1 MKFFLITYHSSLF
14 IAMIQFFKDV
24 RIDWLANRRI
34 FIGISVLLMLAG
46 LASAIVRQAVPGGT
60 DAFNL
65 GVDFKGGTVI
75 AARFL
80 QDRPSDETIRSRFAQ
95 QGVGDAIIQPT
106 DKPDVVLIK
115 VPRQD
120 VVASTAPQPTAT
132 PQPQGQTTPGQPGQA
147 VAPGQEVSQAQ
158 VDPGVLKVRKAL
170 DTFGAKDDAY
180 KIESTDAVG
189 EVAGKQLRI
198 QAISVTLAALIGIL
212 LYIGFRFEWT
222 YGAAAVIAVFHDVLV
237 TLGIFSIMQWEIS
250 LTVIAALLTLV
261 GFSVNDTIVV
271 FDRIRENLRL
281 HRRDSLYKVTNDSIN
296 QTLSRT
302 VITSGLVFLSVL
314 AMVLFGGEVLRGFSL
329 ALLIGIVFGTY
340 SSIAIASPIMVW
352 WQQRVDASKSRLT
365 PTASAGGGGGGRAT
379 GQLPRARKAK
389 AGGGGIVN
397 QPQGAARS

>member
-1 MKFFLITYHSSLF
+1 
-14 IAMIQFFKDV
+14 MIQFFKDV

-46 LASAIVRQAVPGGT
+46 LGSAVVRQAVPGGT

-75 AARFL
+75 TARFL
-80 QDRPSDETIRSRFAQ
+80 KERPSDETIRSRFTQ
-95 QGVGDAIIQPT
+95 QGLHDAIIQST
-106 DKPDVVLIK
+106 DKPDLVLIK
-115 VPRQD
+115 VPRQ
-120 VVASTAPQPTAT
+120 AAETQPAQGPPQTPTPPPPTAT
-132 PQPQGQTTPGQPGQA
+132 TPAQAGQTG
-147 VAPGQEVSQAQ
+147 APGPDTQAQ
-158 VDPGVLKVRKAL
+158 VDPGVLKVRQGL
-170 DTFGAKDDAY
+170 DSFGPKDDAY
-180 KIESTDAVG
+180 KIESVDAVG

-198 QAISVTLAALIGIL
+198 QAISVTLAALLGIL
-212 LYIGFRFEWT
+212 VYIAFRFEWT

-261 GFSVNDTIVV
+261 GFSVNDTIVI

-281 HRRDSLYKVTNDSIN
+281 HRRSSLYDVTNLSVN

-329 ALLIGIVFGTY
+329 ALLIGVVFGTY
-340 SSIAIASPIMVW
+340 SSVAIASPIMVW
-352 WQQRVDASKSRLT
+352 WQQRIEAAKARTTSTGS
-365 PTASAGGGGGGRAT
+365 GGGGGRNPG
-379 GQLPRARKAK
+379 GQPPRARKAR
-389 AGGGGIVN
+389 AGSGGGGVVN
-397 QPQGAARS
+397 QPQGAART

>member
-1 MKFFLITYHSSLF
+1 
-14 IAMIQFFKDV
+14 MIQFFKDV
-24 RIDWLANRRI
+24 KFDWLANRRM
-34 FIGISVLLMLAG
+34 FIVVSVLLMLAG
-46 LASAIVRQAVPGGT
+46 LSSAVIRQAVPGGT

-75 AARFL
+75 TARFL
-80 QDRPSDETIRSRFAQ
+80 KERPSDETLRSHFAQ
-95 QGVGDAIIQPT
+95 QGLRDAIIQST

-115 VPRQD
+115 VPRL
-120 VVASTAPQPTAT
+120 VGETQPAQ
-132 PQPQGQTTPGQPGQA
+132 PQPQQPSTPAQPGQPNQA
-147 VAPGQEVSQAQ
+147 LEEQSQ
-158 VDPGVLKVRKAL
+158 VDPGVLKVRQSL
-170 DTFGAKDDAY
+170 DSFGPKDEAY
-180 KIESTDAVG
+180 KIESVDAVG
-189 EVAGKQLRI
+189 EVAGKQLRT
-198 QAISVTLAALIGIL
+198 QAISVTLAALVGIL
-212 LYIGFRFEWT
+212 LYIAFRFEWS

-329 ALLIGIVFGTY
+329 ALLIGIIFGTY

-352 WQQRVDASKSRLT
+352 WQGRINAAKTRET
-365 PTASAGGGGGGRAT
+365 PTSASGGGGGRT
-379 GQLPRARKAK
+379 PGQPPRARRAK
-389 AGGGGIVN
+389 AGGGGVVN

>member
-1 MKFFLITYHSSLF
+1 
-14 IAMIQFFKDV
+14 MIQFFKDV

-80 QDRPSDETIRSRFAQ
+80 KDRPSDETIRSRFAQ

-120 VVASTAPQPTAT
+120 VAASTTAPQPVPT
-132 PQPQGQTTPGQPGQA
+132 PQPQGQTSPEQPQEGQP
-147 VAPGQEVSQAQ
+147 APGQEASQAQ

-170 DTFGAKDDAY
+170 DTFGAKDEAY

-212 LYIGFRFEWT
+212 LYIAFRFEWT

-365 PTASAGGGGGGRAT
+365 PTQSAGGGRAT

-389 AGGGGIVN
+389 AGGGVVN